1 MNYIRFTKKENNNR
15 VAILGD
21 GGWETK
27 TNLIASEFVKKVTF
41 LSQSPFKRQRPRRHE
56 PILLASSSSGWP
68 SKILP
73 KTSPLRAILKKKL
86 EVRTIIFLQRR
97 KFLPEV
103 SLSHTLHSGI
113 CRRGVPPLTLWNK
126 PEVDGYT
133 RSVRGNPGGSRTP
146 SSRSSRQHTKRGPYR
161 GWSKHFA

>member
-1 MNYIRFTKKENNNR
+1 MKKRDSLKRKNNNR
-15 VAILGD
+15 VAKLGD

-56 PILLASSSSGWP
+56 PILLASSSSGWS

-86 EVRTIIFLQRR
+86 EV
-97 KFLPEV
+97 K
-103 SLSHTLHSGI
+103 
-113 CRRGVPPLTLWNK
+113 
-126 PEVDGYT
+126 
-133 RSVRGNPGGSRTP
+133 
-146 SSRSSRQHTKRGPYR
+146 
-161 GWSKHFA
+161 